1 MTQTTYAL
9 KPYKTVAR
17 KECDP
22 NRLGA
27 IAQLYGLETAPPSS
41 CRVAELGCGSGG
53 NLIPLAERYPQSFFI
68 GIDSAETHVADA
80 RGRSEALKLTNI
92 EWICADIR
100 SYNLDPASFDYILA
114 HGLYSWVADDVRAR
128 ILHLCKRSLSPHG
141 VALVSYNTLPGW
153 RQRGAAR
160 DIMQVGA
167 RMAGGLDPDEQLKAA
182 VRMLQIV
189 SSSRPEHGDLYGS
202 YLREML
208 ARFGGSESSYLFH
221 EFLEEH
227 NDPCLFSDFMKRASA
242 EGLQFVAEAK
252 VSLMSSDDLNGD
264 VQALLAEQG
273 SDIIAREQIL
283 DLCRNRMFRET
294 ILCDGRHVL
303 KRDLKASVFK
313 RVFFRTTFRKIA
325 TPTGEPRF
333 LELVSGR
340 EIAAPEGIV
349 SDVLATVGRFGAP
362 GARSEDVREHTSV
375 AGGTISEADLV
386 SSLVTLWR
394 SGFIEIALDGDCG
407 TRETCQKPR
416 ALESSRIQ
424 AKQGELVT
432 SLRHEALDLSNSERA
447 VLSASDGT
455 HSLEEIGATSEALRE
470 DVKSIEGAFERL
482 RELGFF
488 RA

>member
-1 MTQTTYAL
+1 
-9 KPYKTVAR
+9 
-17 KECDP
+17 
-22 NRLGA
+22 
-27 IAQLYGLETAPPSS
+27 
-41 CRVAELGCGSGG
+41 
-53 NLIPLAERYPQSFFI
+53 
-68 GIDSAETHVADA
+68 
-80 RGRSEALKLTNI
+80 
-92 EWICADIR
+92 
-100 SYNLDPASFDYILA
+100 
-114 HGLYSWVADDVRAR
+114 
-128 ILHLCKRSLSPHG
+128 
-141 VALVSYNTLPGW
+141 
-153 RQRGAAR
+153 
-160 DIMQVGA
+160 MQVGA
-167 RMAGGLDPDEQLKAA
+167 RIAGGLDPDEQLNAA
-182 VRMLQIV
+182 VRMLEIV
-189 SSSRPEHGDLYGS
+189 SSSRPEQGDLYGS

-208 ARFGGSESSYLFH
+208 TRFRSSDSSYLFH

-227 NDPCLFSDFMKRASA
+227 NEPCLFSDFMKRAST
-242 EGLQFVAEAK
+242 EGLQFVSEAK
-252 VSLMSSDDLNGD
+252 VSLMSSDDLSAD

-273 SDIIAREQIL
+273 SDIVAREQIL

-333 LELVSGR
+333 LELVSAR

-349 SDVLATVGRFGAP
+349 SDVLSTVGRFGAP
-362 GARSEDVREHTSV
+362 GARSEDIREHTSV
-375 AGGTISEADLV
+375 VGGVISEADLV

-394 SGFIEIALDGDCG
+394 SGFIEIALDGDSG
-407 TRETCQKPR
+407 THEMLQKPR
-416 ALESSRIQ
+416 ALESARIQ

-455 HSLEEIGATSEALRE
+455 RSLEEIGSASELLRG
-470 DVKSIEGAFERL
+470 DVKGTGEAFERL